1 MNQKSILLIFSLFF
15 LVFSVTGTSI
25 AANSKAGQQNKSGL
39 LNRIDFGNSYIMG
52 QSIKSGAVY
61 LLQRKKSEIKSM
73 LEYRTDY
80 RKEILE
86 EFSIKDLEHLKMD
99 RKNKNTKKYRK

>member
-1 MNQKSILLIFSLFF
+1 MKSALLSLVLFLLMTTLLIKGNAWAENAAPGQKDN
-15 LVFSVTGTSI
+15 SV
-25 AANSKAGQQNKSGL
+25 L

-73 LEYRTDY
+73 LEVRTDY
-80 RKEILE
+80 REEILE
-86 EFSIKDLEHLKMD
+86 DFSVHDLKVTD
-99 RKNKNTKKYRK
+99 KKPVHQKP

>member
-1 MNQKSILLIFSLFF
+1 MKQKIMFLIFSLF
-15 LVFSVTGTSI
+15 LIFSVAGTGM
-25 AANSKAGQQNKSGL
+25 AASSKGANQKKDGL

-86 EFSIKDLEHLKMD
+86 EFSIKDLENTDND
-99 RKNKNTKKYRK
+99 RKNKSTK